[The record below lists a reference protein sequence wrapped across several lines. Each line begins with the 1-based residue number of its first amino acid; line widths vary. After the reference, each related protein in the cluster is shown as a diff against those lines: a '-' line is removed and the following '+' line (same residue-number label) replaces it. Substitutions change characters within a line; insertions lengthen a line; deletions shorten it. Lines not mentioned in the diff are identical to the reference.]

1 MPVSVNGE
9 RGGHCEQKTKRL
21 SNKIKHIHKASRGN
35 DQNNHQRTVKSTSSF
50 FSSLPEIGW
59 HYWNLALVLSKTAD
73 LGLDNKNIMAV
84 SSSKERCHCPGEE
97 FNMPR
102 KEMEL
107 MGVM

>member
-50 FSSLPEIGW
+50 FSSLPEIG
-59 HYWNLALVLSKTAD
+59 
-73 LGLDNKNIMAV
+73 
-84 SSSKERCHCPGEE
+84 
-97 FNMPR
+97 
-102 KEMEL
+102 
-107 MGVM
+107 